1 MNLVISIVLFLL
13 ALLTIL
19 LTFYNSIIESMTTE
33 EKSMTTEDRTL
44 RYVKLACPPP
54 GEDGTIQC
62 PNIEDPN
69 LKKQTCEALV
79 QRCQIEL
86 NNDNVK
92 THLKPTNPTKGM
104 MLFN

>member
-33 EKSMTTEDRTL
+33 ERTL

-92 THLKPTNPTKGM
+92 THLKPINPTKGM